1 MISSNNAV
9 INAIGSDFSRILV
22 DKIEEIEKEIT
33 KLKRENTLELNYLN
47 SHTTNAPIEALN
59 KDFKMKMI

>member
-9 INAIGSDFSRILV
+9 INAIGSDFSEISG

-33 KLKRENTLELNYLN
+33 ILKILIFNIY
-47 SHTTNAPIEALN
+47 N
-59 KDFKMKMI
+59 K